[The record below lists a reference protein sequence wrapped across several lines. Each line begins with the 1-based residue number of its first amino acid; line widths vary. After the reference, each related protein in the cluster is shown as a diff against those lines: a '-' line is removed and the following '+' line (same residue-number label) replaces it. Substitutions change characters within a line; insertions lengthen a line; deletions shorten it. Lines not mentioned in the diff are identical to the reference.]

1 MPQPLSEPSVVLS
14 VRVQPRASR
23 NAVLL
28 RPDGSLKVYLTAPA
42 VEGAANRALIET
54 LAERLRLPRHRFEIA
69 SGKTSRDKRLR
80 IMGLDRAA
88 LQLRLQEVS
97 SR

>member
-1 MPQPLSEPSVVLS
+1 MLS

-42 VEGAANRALIET
+42 VEGAANQALIET
-54 LAERLRLPRHRFEIA
+54 LAERLGLPRHRFEIA

-80 IMGLDRAA
+80 ITGLDRAA
-88 LQLRLQEVS
+88 LQLRLQQVS